1 MPTLNVTVERVCYPP
16 ATSDTDWYILAT
28 NHGSC
33 KGRMSW
39 RPQEQEQ
46 LILEGEWAVYKG
58 DKEFSFKSA
67 RLDVPTE
74 SRDMLRY
81 CVARTPGAGS
91 AMETLIWAHSGSA
104 WMDIQEN
111 AVPRLKGRVYAN
123 FKLQIEG
130 LVQKSEEAKVVAT
143 LCGKGA
149 TQNMACK
156 AWELWKGETLG
167 IVNADCFRLSELDGY
182 SFRDVDAKIR
192 QAYGIADD
200 DKRRIR
206 AAVIYSLRRLTDTG
220 NTVVA
225 WDELFTQ
232 TTGMLGGYADMIS
245 DCTRELF
252 DEGTLKAFVKSGGVS
267 LKNDWDAE
275 TTIWNFVEG
284 ATT

>member
-1 MPTLNVTVERVCYPP
+1 MGV
-16 ATSDTDWYILAT
+16 A
-28 NHGSC
+28 
-33 KGRMSW
+33 KGKMSW
-39 RPQEQEQ
+39 RPQENEQ
-46 LILEGEWAVYKG
+46 LILDAEYATYKG
-58 DKEFSFKSA
+58 EKEIAFKSA

-81 CVARTPGAGS
+81 CVNRTPGAGA
-91 AMETLIWAHSGSA
+91 AMEALIWSHSGAA

-130 LVQKSEEAKVVAT
+130 LAQKSEEAKVVAT

-167 IVNADCFRLSELDGY
+167 IVNADCFRLAELEGY
-182 SFRDVDAKIR
+182 SFKDCDKAIR
-192 QAYGIADD
+192 QSYGIADD

-206 AAVIYSLRRLTDTG
+206 AAVIYALRRLTNAGD
-220 NTVVA
+220 TVVT

-252 DEGTLKAFVKSGGVS
+252 DENTLKAFPKSGGVS
-267 LKNDWDAE
+267 LAADWQAE
-275 TTIWNFVEG
+275 TKIWEFVNES
-284 ATT
+284 